1 LAALIIP
8 FPKYG
13 ELDTRFSLDSDQF
26 AACTFAVRRLH
37 PPLTSNQ
44 NRHIAPS
51 SPPGEQLHMRSTLT
65 MLAGV
70 LCASLALAQDTTTTT
85 TTTVQYQRVSTVV
98 GGTVVLGTETIGKVT
113 EIVINSDGCIEY
125 LVVQYGEAFV
135 PIPWTVTTVNF
146 ERRVFTIT
154 STDVTVARLKEL
166 TFTQDRWPNFADR
179 TFTER
184 VTTVWGSAATRSGAG
199 AKGGGAATKTA
210 PKTDSTGRPKTDV
223 DPTKKDPTKTE
234 PPRKEPDKKDPTR
247 TEPPKK
253 EPDKKDPKDKKD
265 PDKDKDG

>member
-1 LAALIIP
+1 
-8 FPKYG
+8 
-13 ELDTRFSLDSDQF
+13 
-26 AACTFAVRRLH
+26 
-37 PPLTSNQ
+37 
-44 NRHIAPS
+44 
-51 SPPGEQLHMRSTLT
+51 MRSTLT

-125 LVVQYGEAFV
+125 LIVQYGDGFV
-135 PIPWTVTTVNF
+135 PVPWMVTTVNF
-146 ERRVFTIT
+146 DRRVFTIT

-199 AKGGGAATKTA
+199 AKGGGAATGTKTA

-223 DPTKKDPTKTE
+223 DPTKKDPTK
-234 PPRKEPDKKDPTR
+234 KEPD
-247 TEPPKK
+247 KK
-253 EPDKKDPKDKKD
+253 EPDKKNPKDKKD
-265 PDKDKDG
+265 PDKKDPDKKDG

>member
-1 LAALIIP
+1 
-8 FPKYG
+8 
-13 ELDTRFSLDSDQF
+13 
-26 AACTFAVRRLH
+26 
-37 PPLTSNQ
+37 
-44 NRHIAPS
+44 
-51 SPPGEQLHMRSTLT
+51 MRSTIT

-70 LCASLALAQDTTTTT
+70 LFTSLALAQDATTT

-125 LVVQYGEAFV
+125 LIVQYGEGFV
-135 PIPWTVTTVNF
+135 PVPWMVTTVNF
-146 ERRVFTIT
+146 DLRVFTIT

-199 AKGGGAATKTA
+199 AKGGGAATGTKTA
-210 PKTDSTGRPKTDV
+210 PKTDSTSRPKTDV
-223 DPTKKDPTKTE
+223 DPTRKEPTKTE

-253 EPDKKDPKDKKD
+253 ESDKKNPKDKKD